1 MRSIALNARFRVH
14 RVTGMQRYALEVSRR
29 LADILE
35 SVDPPSGL
43 RGPAGH
49 AWEQLYLPMAVRG
62 RLLWSPNNTGP
73 LAVGH
78 QVCTIQDLIPLEH
91 PEWFNAQFSAWYR
104 YLLPRLTRRA
114 SHLIAISEYTKQRLQ
129 ELLGIPE
136 NRITMIPCAVDPAFR
151 PASPERV
158 EMARAA
164 LGVGPGPY
172 LLCVGSVEPR
182 KNIGRLLE
190 AWRMAQGRLA
200 EDVTLVVAGGAG
212 ASRVFSEVLL
222 GDLPAR
228 VRFTG
233 YVPDEHLAGLY
244 TGAAAFIYPS
254 LYEGFGI
261 PPLEAMA
268 CGVPV
273 ITSNVT
279 SLPEVTGGAAI
290 LVDPRQPEAI
300 AEAVVALFKDETL
313 RKDLTA
319 KGLARAASYSW
330 ESVAAG
336 TRAVLE
342 GHA

>member
-1 MRSIALNARFRVH
+1 MRGIALNARFRVH
-14 RVTGMQRYALEVSRR
+14 KVTGMQRYALEVSRR

-35 SVDPPSGL
+35 SVDPPGGM

-49 AWEQLYLPMAVRG
+49 AWEQLYLPMAVQG

-73 LAVGH
+73 LTVGH
-78 QVCTIQDLIPLEH
+78 QICTIHDLIPLEH
-91 PEWFNAQFSAWYR
+91 PEWFSAQFSAWYR

-114 SHLIAISEYTKQRLQ
+114 AHLIAVSEYTKQRLQ
-129 ELLGIPE
+129 ELLRIPE
-136 NRITMIPCAVDPAFR
+136 SRITVIPNGVDPAFQ
-151 PASPERV
+151 PASPDRV
-158 EMARAA
+158 ERARTA

-190 AWRMAQGRLA
+190 AWRMAQSRVA

-222 GDLPAR
+222 GELPAR

-233 YVPDEHLAGLY
+233 YVPDEHLAALY

-273 ITSNVT
+273 ITSHNT
-279 SLPEVTGGAAI
+279 SLPEVTGGAAM
-290 LVDPRQPEAI
+290 LVDPREPEAM
-300 AEAVVALFKDETL
+300 AEAVVALFRNEEL
-313 RKDLTA
+313 RRELTV
-319 KGLARAASYSW
+319 KGLARAAGYSW
-330 ESVAAG
+330 ESVARE
-336 TRAVLE
+336 TRTLLE
-342 GHA
+342 AHA